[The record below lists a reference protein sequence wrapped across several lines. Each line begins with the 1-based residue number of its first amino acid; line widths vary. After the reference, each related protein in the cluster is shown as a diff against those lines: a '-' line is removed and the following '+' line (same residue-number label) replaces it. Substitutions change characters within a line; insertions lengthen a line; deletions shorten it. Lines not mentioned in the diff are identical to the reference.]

1 MKLWGKIV
9 VGTLSTIIGLIFIL
23 AIVVF
28 CLWSAEI
35 KALFSI
41 KMLVEAD
48 AETSSGPVYRM
59 DISGDYYFDKF
70 LESGGV
76 SNDQELLDFIVKN
89 LTKGIIPVNIKAPTI
104 GCSSFTAQTADGTR
118 LFGRN
123 YDFSQTTSMI
133 LRTES
138 SNKEFGE
145 FGKKHATVSSVDLQF
160 LGVESGA
167 TLSTLMQKMICL
179 AAPYVPLDG
188 LNDAG
193 VSCGIYMTYQ
203 GKSESTGNKVTA
215 TDQTTDK
222 PDLTSTTMLRMILDY
237 ADDVDEAI
245 KIAQSYDLHDSAS
258 TSFHYMVADSTGKSA
273 IFEYVPTQG
282 ITNANDTD
290 GTAREL
296 KIYVNDADSM
306 LGTNEANDD
315 FQYITNFVLTPNYYE
330 EEDNKTGY
338 DRYNKIQS
346 MINPDGTNTAGII
359 TKEYAEE
366 ILQTVGRR
374 AWKENDNSTSLTI
387 WSALYDLTNKTV
399 KWISNERFGE
409 DGAVFELKLVDGY
422 FEYV

>member
-258 TSFHYMVADSTGKSA
+258 TSFHYMVADSKGNSA
-273 IFEYVPTQG
+273 IFEYVPEDT
-282 ITNANDTD
+282 TNVNDND
-290 GTAREL
+290 GTKRVL
-296 KIYVNDADSM
+296 RIYRNNDDAI
-306 LGTNEANDD
+306 LGTNEANDN
-315 FQYITNFVLTPNYYE
+315 FQYITNFILTPNYYE
-330 EEDNKTGY
+330 AEDERKGL
-338 DRYNKIQS
+338 DRYNQIQS
-346 MINPDGTNTAGII
+346 MINPDGSNTDGVI

-366 ILQTVGRR
+366 ILKTVGRR
-374 AWKENDNSTSLTI
+374 NWSTNDDSNTLTI

-399 KWISNERFGE
+399 TWVSNEQF
-409 DGAVFELKLVDGY
+409 DNSKATFQLKLVDGY